1 MFPWDPV
8 RHKPTSTENRR
19 LPGALL
25 PHHARPTPY
34 SNTYRCTCRYIG
46 KRRTEARIQ
55 YHHSLRVAFCLP
67 ISAQHPRYFSPPF
80 PRLDDPRHED
90 LFSSSILAFLSQIN
104 HRKYPRF
111 RWCSRPYSRQYG
123 SQTSGFSTDGSCLLY
138 IFPGTSTTSV
148 SPSPHVIHYPPF
160 YYTLPLAPSIQY
172 SPFRGIAGKS
182 IVS

>member
-8 RHKPTSTENRR
+8 RVTNPLRQKPPPARRPPPTPRTSYC
-19 LPGALL
+19 
-25 PHHARPTPY
+25 TPY
-34 SNTYRCTCRYIG
+34 SNTYRCTCRHIG

-67 ISAQHPRYFSPPF
+67 ISTRDIFLHFF
-80 PRLDDPRHED
+80 PVWNDPRHED
-90 LFSSSILAFLSQIN
+90 LFSSSILAFLSQLN

-111 RWCSRPYSRQYG
+111 RWCSRPYSRRYG

-138 IFPGTSTTSV
+138 LFPGTSTTSV

-160 YYTLPLAPSIQY
+160 YYTLAPSIQY
-172 SPFRGIAGKS
+172 PPFRGIAGKS
-182 IVS
+182 IIS